1 MYILSQTEKM
11 EFLNDVNKLLSQIPN
26 KRMEMPEIELSN
38 TKLYRNDKGYFW
50 YIPLEHNE
58 FADEFLGKTRNEA
71 LASMALDWC
80 WSFFANY
87 DGKFAPGE
95 GPSSLEKMNEFQKYC
110 QTFIK
115 GVNMIRVV
123 EDEQVRNA
131 KIPPFAY
138 YNF

>member
-11 EFLNDVNKLLSQIPN
+11 EFLNDVNKLLSQIPG
-26 KRMEMPEIELSN
+26 KRIVMPDIELKN

-80 WSFFANY
+80 WSFSANY
-87 DGKFAPGE
+87 DGNFALGE
-95 GPSSLEKMNEFQKYC
+95 GPSSLKKRKEFLNYC
-110 QTFIK
+110 QLFLKSSNFASI
-115 GVNMIRVV
+115 VD
-123 EDEQVRNA
+123 DEELRKV
-131 KIPPFAY
+131 KIPPIAY
-138 YNF
+138 Y